1 MNNFQGILTS
11 IKIPK
16 IYLAFLKSTL
26 PPRLFKPSCYQ
37 SFVIFCSI
45 YASTIQKTKLHSR
58 DFLSSIE
65 AYDQINTKFD
75 ILKNV
80 K

>member
-26 PPRLFKPSCYQ
+26 LLDYS
-37 SFVIFCSI
+37 SLL
-45 YASTIQKTKLHSR
+45 ATKAL
-58 DFLSSIE
+58 
-65 AYDQINTKFD
+65 
-75 ILKNV
+75 
-80 K
+80 